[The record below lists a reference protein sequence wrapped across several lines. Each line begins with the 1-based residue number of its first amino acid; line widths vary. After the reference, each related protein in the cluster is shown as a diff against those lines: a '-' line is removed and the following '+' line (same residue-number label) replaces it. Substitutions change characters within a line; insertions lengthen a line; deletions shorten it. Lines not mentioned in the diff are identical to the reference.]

1 MAEKKVGILIK
12 EARTAAKLTQEK
24 LASAAGENLTAALI
38 SKCERGDADLTNAQL
53 KKIAVACGVT
63 QASLLNAPK
72 NLADGK
78 AASAKPA
85 GKTAAATKTATKTAA
100 KTASATKT
108 DSAAKTGTGKKT
120 SAASKT
126 DTAKKTAAKTST
138 AAKTAAAKKTAASK
152 TPSGATSS
160 MKVTASEK
168 KLVEAYRDASSDLK
182 KIALKVLKG
191 EYGET
196 ITTLLG
202 AGTSSGS
209 SAISDGITSVLGDV
223 LGGLLGGK

>member
-85 GKTAAATKTATKTAA
+85 GKTTTASKTAA
-100 KTASATKT
+100 KAAAKT
-108 DSAAKTGTGKKT
+108 DSTVKTGTGKKT

-126 DTAKKTAAKTST
+126 DTKKKTAAAKTST
-138 AAKTAAAKKTAASK
+138 AAKTATAKKTAASK

-202 AGTSSGS
+202 AGTSSSS